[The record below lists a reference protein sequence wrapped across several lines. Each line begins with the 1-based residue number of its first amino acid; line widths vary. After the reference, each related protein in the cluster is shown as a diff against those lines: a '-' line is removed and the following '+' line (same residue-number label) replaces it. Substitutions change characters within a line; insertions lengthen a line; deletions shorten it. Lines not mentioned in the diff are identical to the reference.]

1 MLCLSTTR
9 RFALNFALACAV
21 GASASAQGGPQSNLP
36 AMPPTSTA
44 QAGNTAATPAKPDPN
59 RAHKADVRYD
69 SGLISITA
77 SNSSLNQILREISR
91 QTGMKISGGVRDE
104 RVFGHYGPAPV
115 GDILA
120 TLIGGTGTNMVLRQ
134 NAANAPEE
142 LILTPRG
149 GGPSPPNPNAP
160 GFDDSSDDD
169 TQPSTATRPLGVRLP
184 PPAPAP
190 TPAPALTPNAGS
202 VPPSVPP
209 PANDV
214 NGSPNNTS
222 PTASTFPVTNS
233 VPTDTIPTPSTTP
246 PATGIVDAP
255 NPPPP
260 GVMSPTS
267 PSGVKTPED
276 IYKQLQQL
284 RAQQQQQQQQ
294 QQQSTTP
301 PK

>member
-1 MLCLSTTR
+1 MLRLSTIR

-21 GASASAQGGPQSNLP
+21 GASASAQGGPPSSLP
-36 AMPPTSTA
+36 ATPPTSA
-44 QAGNTAATPAKPDPN
+44 PQAGNAVAPLTATSAKPDPN

-69 SGLISITA
+69 SGLISINA

-169 TQPSTATRPLGVRLP
+169 RDAQSAAPPKPLGIHVP
-184 PPAPAP
+184 VTVPG
-190 TPAPALTPNAGS
+190 LTPNEGS
-202 VPPSVPP
+202 VPPSIPP
-209 PANDV
+209 PANNV

-222 PTASTFPVTNS
+222 PTASTFPVTTS
-233 VPTDTIPTPSTTP
+233 VPTDAIPTPSTTP

-260 GVMSPTS
+260 GVVVPGATN
-267 PSGVKTPED
+267 GVKTPED

-294 QQQSTTP
+294 QQSTTP